1 MTDQEKITHLAGLLG
16 WTRNFAFQCWR
27 YANGELAAFS
37 TWNPLTLLADCE
49 PLMDFLDAQCSL
61 RRERDASWWVEW
73 MRPPTDKRHKQDWTC
88 FLEFTGALVDAEG
101 FSRFP
106 GCIDGQGPTRAA
118 AFCEAVLDAFP
129 MKEGE

>member
-1 MTDQEKITHLAGLLG
+1 MTDQEKITHLASLLG

-37 TWNPLTLLADCE
+37 TWNPLTSLADCE
-49 PLMDFLDAQCSL
+49 PLMDFVEAKNL
-61 RRERDASWWVEW
+61 RWEIY
-73 MRPPTDKRHKQDWTC
+73 PTDSGHWC
-88 FLEFTGALVDAEG
+88 YITGDEKPYLSAGYA
-101 FSRFP
+101 
-106 GCIDGQGPTRAA
+106 PTRAA